1 MNPLRYFRTT
11 FFKLTAL
18 YALVFGIS
26 SLIIFGLVFWMANA
40 TLEKQMN
47 QSIKGEFST
56 LEQEY
61 RIGHEKELI
70 REIRQRI
77 TSGEHGFSY
86 YLFQNSK
93 GQKLAGNLP
102 TMSQFEGWREI
113 SVPYP
118 SVIKE
123 NDPDSTEAQSSVA
136 WVMGRQLKE
145 GAFLVVG
152 TSTYRNEEF
161 KEAFRDAFFWAVSV
175 IFIFSF
181 VGGTILSSGFLRRV
195 DVINR
200 TVKEIINGHLSERVR
215 TLGTKDELDLLAEN
229 LNTMLDHIQALMD
242 SLQQISTSIAHDLRR
257 PLGRLRQ
264 NLEAV
269 CQDNLPA
276 GEYKAAVD
284 SALQETD
291 DILATFSSLIRI
303 AQIESKTRRFL
314 FEKVNLSAVYQT
326 VADVYAPVI
335 DDVHKMFEVDIEP
348 GLEIDGDRE
357 LLTQQVANL
366 LENAISHTPEK
377 AHIRLKLS
385 HGRKGPVGIL
395 SDNGPGID
403 KQEREKIFERFY
415 RLEASRTSPGNG
427 LGLALAKAVADLHE
441 AEITVSD
448 NQPGAIFKICYKE
461 HIE

>member
-1 MNPLRYFRTT
+1 MIRYFRTT
-11 FFKLTAL
+11 FFKMTAL
-18 YALVFGIS
+18 YVLIFGVS
-26 SLIIFGLVFWMANA
+26 SLIVFGVIFWMASG
-40 TLEKQMN
+40 TLEKQLN
-47 QSIKGEFST
+47 QSVKGEFST
-56 LEQEY
+56 LQQEY
-61 RIGHEKELI
+61 KVGKEKELT

-77 TSGEHGFSY
+77 TSGAYGFSY

-93 GQKLAGNLP
+93 GKKLAGNLP
-102 TMSQFEGWREI
+102 AMSKFEGWREI
-113 SVPYP
+113 SVPFP
-118 SVIKE
+118 SVIEE
-123 NDPDSTEAQSSVA
+123 NDPDAAETGNHLA
-136 WVMGRQLKE
+136 WAMGKQLKG

-152 TSTYRNEEF
+152 ASTYRNEEF
-161 KEAFRDAFFWAVSV
+161 KEAIRDAFLWAISV
-175 IFIFSF
+175 IFVFSF

-195 DVINR
+195 DAINR
-200 TVKEIINGHLSERVR
+200 TAKAIINGHLSERVR
-215 TLGTKDELDLLAEN
+215 TLGTEDELDLLAEN

-269 CQDNLPA
+269 RDVNLSTR
-276 GEYKAAVD
+276 EYKVAVD
-284 SALQETD
+284 NALKETD
-291 DILATFSSLIRI
+291 DILATFASLIRI
-303 AQIESKTRRFL
+303 AQIESKARRFL
-314 FEKVNLSAVYQT
+314 FEKVNLSDIYRT

-335 DDVHKMFEVDIEP
+335 DDAGKIFEVDIEP
-348 GLEIDGDRE
+348 GLEIDGDPE

-385 HGRKGPVGIL
+385 QGSKGPIGIL

-403 KQEREKIFERFY
+403 KQDRDKIFERFY

-441 AEITVSD
+441 AEISVTD
-448 NQPGAIFKICYKE
+448 NHPGAVFTIYYKG
-461 HIE
+461 HSK